1 MFMDKITTLVIDA
14 KSEKKKKKKK
24 KKFDNFGIGN
34 HH

>member
-1 MFMDKITTLVIDA
+1 MDKITTLVIDA